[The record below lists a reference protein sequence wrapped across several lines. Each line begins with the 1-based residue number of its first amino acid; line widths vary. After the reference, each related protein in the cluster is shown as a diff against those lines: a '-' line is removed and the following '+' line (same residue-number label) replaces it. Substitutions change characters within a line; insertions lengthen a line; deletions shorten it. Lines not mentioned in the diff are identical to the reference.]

1 MGGISFDCSP
11 DHSNA
16 ILGHL
21 HLVLES
27 NFFVL
32 TLRNNILNIPL
43 DLISHL
49 PKNLP
54 IEFTTDIVVLIA
66 LAIGDSGDRIH
77 VRIGHILQMLVEL
90 TDASVGDTLPD
101 PSIPIHVVICVEF
114 DAACLHGD
122 YWVGCLALSWE
133 YVEIVRICN
142 VFLTLC
148 ATILLQVLLTHRFTR
163 LHHNAA

>member
-1 MGGISFDCSP
+1 
-11 DHSNA
+11 
-16 ILGHL
+16 
-21 HLVLES
+21 
-27 NFFVL
+27 
-32 TLRNNILNIPL
+32 
-43 DLISHL
+43 
-49 PKNLP
+49 
-54 IEFTTDIVVLIA
+54 
-66 LAIGDSGDRIH
+66 
-77 VRIGHILQMLVEL
+77 MLVEL

-163 LHHNAA
+163 LNHNAA